1 MASVVSIAIAA
12 RNQAAGAFR
21 AAQRQVSSLSG
32 AVARSS
38 FVNRQHTRTVR
49 ELVGVYRDASGQW
62 YDAQGNM
69 VAGAYRIRT
78 VTTAYG
84 RLRNAIQR
92 TTRALITFT
101 MVQRIANAVMDLDR
115 IRGFAMTFGLLAA
128 KIAAVIAVIL
138 PITGV
143 IGNLIPL
150 VMLIA
155 PAAGTAGL
163 ALVGLKLAMFGV
175 KEALDAGLSGDTEAF
190 EKALSKLAPSA
201 ANAVR
206 AIVKIRDQWKPLALD
221 FQQRVFEGAG
231 DELKALSNLIKPV
244 ADVWLPRLG
253 NKFGA
258 VRNQLAE
265 GLASFTR
272 SGQLEAVWRNLHAA
286 LSSLL
291 DTAKPLARVF
301 GDVLYV
307 AAPRFAQLAD
317 KIRSAANAFSDWV
330 RGAKESGKL
339 GQWLDKA
346 MTTFGKLKDIAVNL
360 GTALAGIFRAS
371 SEGGDS
377 FLDNLVSW
385 TEKLSVWVNSG
396 DGQKLIEIFSKVI
409 SALSQSAPVFG
420 MVLGFLSSMVAW
432 WGFLWEAAKAAW
444 DGILAI
450 AKFVIMWILN
460 GYAWLLEGGAKAFGW
475 VPGVGDKLKQASEA
489 FNRFRDSVNNSL
501 NGIQKSIDI
510 TVNYRARM
518 IGPHLVS
525 GSQQSGSYSSGIGG
539 RAAGGPA
546 AGLWETGE
554 NGRELI
560 DFTKGMVYNSNETKR
575 MKAEA
580 GGTGGRGGVTVL
592 QPVIEAAPG
601 NLGAAFAT
609 IMKLGFQSNQLRM
622 RVDSSGIVSVF

>member
-1 MASVVSIAIAA
+1 MAIAPLIVSI
-12 RNQAAGAFR
+12 RTAGAAALGRLSTSFR
-21 AAQRQVSSLSG
+21 RLG
-32 AVARSS
+32 A
-38 FVNRQHTRTVR
+38 
-49 ELVGVYRDASGQW
+49 E
-62 YDAQGNM
+62 
-69 VAGAYRIRT
+69 IR
-78 VTTAYG
+78 VAYG
-84 RLRNAIQR
+84 RFAAAGGIPGWLRRLPAHLRRASLQFRALATSIGHAA
-92 TTRALITFT
+92 RALIAFALAS
-101 MVQRIANAVMDLDR
+101 RIAQAASDGVA
-115 IRGFAMTFGLLAA
+115 RGFAHMAPLVAMFALKAA
-128 KIAAVIAVIL
+128 AAAAVLL
-138 PITGV
+138 PLVGV

-175 KEALDAGLSGDTEAF
+175 KDALSAGLSGDTEAF

-231 DELKALSNLIKPV
+231 GELKALSDLIKPV

-253 NKFGA
+253 NKFGE

-272 SGQLEAVWRNLHAA
+272 SGQLEAVWRNLHAG

-307 AAPRFAQLAD
+307 AAPRFAALAD
-317 KIRSAANAFSDWV
+317 KIRSAANAFSDWI
-330 RGAKESGKL
+330 RGAKDSGQL
-339 GQWLDKA
+339 GKWLDKA

-360 GTALAGIFRAS
+360 GTAIAGIFRAS

-377 FLDNLVSW
+377 FLDNLVDW
-385 TEKLSVWVNSG
+385 TQALSDWVNSG
-396 DGQKLIEIFSKVI
+396 DGQMMIEIFSNVI
-409 SALSQSAPVFG
+409 SAMSQSAPVFK
-420 MVLGFLSSMVAW
+420 MVLGFLDSMIAW
-432 WGFLWEAAKAAW
+432 WGFLWGAAKAAW

-475 VPGVGDKLKQASEA
+475 VPGVGDKLRQASKD
-489 FNRFRDSVNNSL
+489 FNKFRDDVNNSL

-510 TVNYRARM
+510 VVNYKARM
-518 IGPHLVS
+518 IGNHLVS
-525 GSQQSGSYSSGIGG
+525 GAQQSGSYSSGIGG
-539 RAAGGPA
+539 RAVGGPMRAGVTYRINEQGQEFIQLGTSGRAYNARESA
-546 AGLWETGE
+546 AMG
-554 NGRELI
+554 
-560 DFTKGMVYNSNETKR
+560 
-575 MKAEA
+575 
-580 GGTGGRGGVTVL
+580 GGVSLSVAPATGFGGNPLVAAVIQMFRDRKIVL
-592 QPVIEAAPG
+592 RDSKGQPVRLA
-601 NLGAAFAT
+601 GA
-609 IMKLGFQSNQLRM
+609 
-622 RVDSSGIVSVF
+622 